1 MLPDPAPTGR
11 HDPLDGLR
19 QRVPVQVA
27 GETDSKWTIQSLAAP
42 TRPRWNRCIPYE
54 PALP

>member
-27 GETDSKWTIQSLAAP
+27 GETDSKWTIRSLAAP